1 MPDPSICDSVSHGPE
16 KLTPCAF
23 SPACGLWC
31 VLDFDGFFKQVNV
44 AVLRLLGWT
53 TGELLARPFIEFVH
67 PDDRA
72 ITLAELL
79 KLEGGRGPV
88 DFQHRFA
95 HREGSYRWLHWTLQP
110 VAGQPIIQASARDIT
125 AQRHLEKEIM
135 EISDRE
141 KDRLGRDLH
150 DGLCQKLAG
159 IAALST
165 SLSRRLG
172 SHSEFGAAAAEIAS
186 LLTQTIIK
194 ARNLA
199 RGLNPVNLDG
209 SGLIGALDAFAV
221 NTQAMFAIPCI
232 FRCNRSTLWLGADV
246 ETHLY
251 RIAQEAVQNAV
262 SHGRAGRI
270 SLTLS
275 LVKGRGTLVIRDNG
289 IGIKADY
296 NSGNGMHTMDYRA
309 RLIGAS
315 LSVLPG
321 YRNGTRVACAF
332 SRPATLGTNHHD

>member
-1 MPDPSICDSVSHGPE
+1 MLSICDLVSHELE

-23 SPACGLWC
+23 TPACGLWC
-31 VLDFDGFFKQVNV
+31 VLGFDGFFKQVND
-44 AVLRLLGWT
+44 AVLRQLGWT
-53 TGELLARPFIEFVH
+53 TGELLARPFIEFGH

-72 ITLAELL
+72 LTLAELA
-79 KLEGGRGPV
+79 KLEGGHGAA

-95 HREGSYRWLHWTLQP
+95 HRDGSYRWLHWILQP

-165 SLSRRLG
+165 ALSRRLEP
-172 SHSEFGAAAAEIAS
+172 HSESGAAAAEIAS
-186 LLTQTIIK
+186 LLKQTIIE

-209 SGLIGALDAFAV
+209 SGLIGALDSFAA
-221 NTQAMFAIPCI
+221 NTQALFAVPCT
-232 FRCNRSTLWLGADV
+232 FRCNRSSLWLGEDV

-262 SHGRAGRI
+262 RHGRAGRI
-270 SLTLS
+270 SITLS
-275 LVKGRGTLVIRDNG
+275 FVKSRGSLVIRDNG
-289 IGIKADY
+289 TGIKADY

-315 LSVLPG
+315 LSVRPG
-321 YRNGTRVACAF
+321 YQNGTRVACTF
-332 SRPATLGTNHHD
+332 SRPSTFGTNRHD